1 METLVEKEEEKGGK
15 KEKERYDRFL
25 SKFSIFLP
33 IPAEA
38 KDIASRTRILSRK
51 LRSGCLGVGADY
63 RGGRVE

>member
-15 KEKERYDRFL
+15 KERYDRFL